1 MRPVQVGRDDE
12 EAEDQAWLDSFSYR
26 DTLPLVS
33 SIIAFGSKARI
44 P

>member
-1 MRPVQVGRDDE
+1 MKKLRLSP
-12 EAEDQAWLDSFSYR
+12 EDQAWLDSYCYR

-33 SIIAFGSKARI
+33 SIIVFGSKARI